1 MKNPR
6 SSNVTIQVADAG
18 TSMKGSKDGK
28 LSMLVVTGANESNR
42 DIILEPKARLEVNA
56 TTVKNLHRELI
67 SIDEHYVDGKFNI
80 LLKQPD
86 FEDGIP
92 QLFKSGTDHSPEV
105 MIPFRYDYQ
114 RDWGEIC

>member
-6 SSNVTIQVADAG
+6 SSNMTIQVADAG

-67 SIDEHYVDGKFNI
+67 SIDGHYVDGKLNI
-80 LLKQPD
+80 KLKSQKC
-86 FEDGIP
+86 FIVGM
-92 QLFKSGTDHSPEV
+92 QKSVKSGKESKQDRV
-105 MIPFRYDYQ
+105 NAKIR
-114 RDWGEIC
+114 